1 MANNG
6 SIDEVI
12 GQGVLKQVEDLSKS
26 LKDLEDQFV
35 RTAKAA
41 STMSSVNV
49 GASGGGGGVKQTT
62 QGLTELEKATAKLNK
77 TMNEYGQD
85 IVKFRLLQQQ
95 QAAANKNEAKET
107 LYAAGSYKQLEA
119 QMATMVARY
128 KTMSAEM
135 RGGALGKSLA
145 ADIATI
151 NTQLKGLDSGLGNM
165 QRNVGNYAGALS
177 KVWSGLRQI
186 AYIVP
191 GLGIAGIFNLALEA
205 ITPLLEKM
213 DIFNSSAKEMRDN
226 LNKVAKEAQENV
238 SNEIVNVKQLYS
250 QSTNLNLTYKQRKLA
265 VDELQKL
272 YPTYLGN
279 LSDEAIMAGKAKDA
293 YNNLTSALV
302 NKAMFQGLQ
311 AQAQEIGKPL
321 APLLVELDAINEKI
335 NLMKKSTEGPS
346 IGGYSVRGSQSAD
359 DAGKLKELEE
369 RATALRDKIKPLQ
382 LQMQRIFDVSGKYA
396 NDLTSDMDKPDTKKG
411 KTRIELLQQRY
422 EQELLEA
429 KRQSADLEETETQ
442 AYFRRLKIAEKY
454 SKDKLLESKDL
465 TTKEKEQATNF
476 EDQLLSL
483 VIDGTAKRKEEN
495 KKYLQMDVE
504 DYKLKIKLLEEEK
517 KKQDERNAHIRD
529 LAKTE
534 VKLYQDAGKERYDK
548 LIEQQKKEKEAWE
561 NLKKDIIDSVASI
574 SESIVNGI
582 YAKRLQAI
590 EDIDKKLTE
599 SFNNEMR
606 FIEQS
611 GLSQREKERKKQALE
626 AETEAKRKKND
637 RDRVAELRKQ
647 AKLQKALDTAQII
660 ANTAIAITSHM
671 KLAPPLN
678 LINIASDI
686 AIGAA
691 QLAKVVATPLPQY
704 AKGRKGGKAEMA
716 IVGEVGT
723 EAIVTKDGKISFTP
737 NKATKTFLPEGAD
750 VIPNHELI
758 KNATLLKLSKEQ
770 NVTINKYQEAL
781 IEKFEEELTE
791 LKSIKQ
797 AILDKPVS
805 TFNNFGGFDNYVKS
819 NIR

>member
-85 IVKFRLLQQQ
+85 IVKIRLLQQQ
-95 QAAANKNEAKET
+95 QTNDNKNEAKEKMN
-107 LYAAGSYKQLEA
+107 AVGSYRQLEA
-119 QMATMVARY
+119 QMATMMARY
-128 KTMSAEM
+128 KAMSAEM
-135 RGGALGKSLA
+135 RNGAMGKALA
-145 ADIATI
+145 ADISNI
-151 NTQLKGLDSGLGNM
+151 NTQLKSLDSGLGNM
-165 QRNVGNYAGALS
+165 QRNVGNYTSALS

-191 GLGIAGIFNLALEA
+191 GLGIAGIFDLA
-205 ITPLLEKM
+205 ITAISKSIDMIVGFNNNLSDSQKELMKIRQESEKTISSEIAHAKVLLDIATNSNITYNDREK
-213 DIFNSSAKEMRDN
+213 A
-226 LNKVAKEAQENV
+226 
-238 SNEIVNVKQLYS
+238 
-250 QSTNLNLTYKQRKLA
+250 YK
-265 VDELQKL
+265 ELQKIYPEYLQNMTAEKAIGGELINTYEGL
-272 YPTYLGN
+272 YLGIEATAKKRAQYSALESALAKENLLQGVVNKMNKPDDGKSFYYYTKEQRDIAEGN
-279 LSDEAIMAGKAKDA
+279 LSAQQDLVKSLKDEILLQDEIAKNAFAISDKVRDA
-293 YNNLTSALV
+293 A
-302 NKAMFQGLQ
+302 
-311 AQAQEIGKPL
+311 
-321 APLLVELDAINEKI
+321 
-335 NLMKKSTEGPS
+335 KKSYTEG
-346 IGGYSVRGSQSAD
+346 
-359 DAGKLKELEE
+359 GKKKEEK
-369 RATALRDKIKPLQ
+369 D
-382 LQMQRIFDVSGKYA
+382 
-396 NDLTSDMDKPDTKKG
+396 KG
-411 KTRIELLQQRY
+411 KTRIEILKQQY

-454 SKDKLLESKDL
+454 AKDKLLESKDL

-495 KKYLQMDVE
+495 KKYLQMEVNDFA
-504 DYKLKIKLLEEEK
+504 LKVKLLEDEK
-517 KKQDERNAHIRD
+517 KKQQEGV
-529 LAKTE
+529 KTVQDTLKTQ

-590 EDIDKKLTE
+590 DDIDKKLTE

-637 RDRVAELRKQ
+637 RDRVTELRKQ
-647 AKLQKALDTAQII
+647 AKLQKALDTASII

>member
-49 GASGGGGGVKQTT
+49 GASGGGGGVRQTT
-62 QGLTELEKATAKLNK
+62 QGLTDLEKATAKLNK

-135 RGGALGKSLA
+135 RGGALGKALA

-165 QRNVGNYAGALS
+165 QRNVGNYTGALS
-177 KVWSGLRQI
+177 KIWSVLRQA
-186 AYIVP
+186 AYIIP
-191 GLGIAGIFNLALEA
+191 GLGIAGLMNIMLDG
-205 ITPLLEKM
+205 ITM
-213 DIFNSSAKEMRDN
+213 
-226 LNKVAKEAQENV
+226 V
-238 SNEIVNVKQLYS
+238 
-250 QSTNLNLTYKQRKLA
+250 
-265 VDELQKL
+265 VDELGIFGKKTIEVKDNLDDLTKSFADFNEQTKFANTYIDRQTKL
-272 YPTYLGN
+272 
-279 LSDEAIMAGKAKDA
+279 
-293 YNNLTSALV
+293 LV
-302 NKAMFQGLQ
+302 
-311 AQAQEIGKPL
+311 AQAKARGASVQEIANIEKKAL
-321 APLLVELDAINEKI
+321 EEKI
-335 NLMKKSTEGPS
+335 KALDVEITKEQNVIGNTQRLLSLKQAGAVGIKLSESEIQKAIDEG
-346 IGGYSVRGSQSAD
+346 
-359 DAGKLKELEE
+359 
-369 RATALRDKIKPLQ
+369 
-382 LQMQRIFDVSGKYA
+382 
-396 NDLTSDMDKPDTKKG
+396 TKKIG
-411 KTRIELLQQRY
+411 ELQQQRAEAMVDIQVTQANADADLLKKRNKKGGDTRIDILKQQYDR
-422 EQELLEA
+422 ELLEA

-590 EDIDKKLTE
+590 DDIDKKLTE

-647 AKLQKALDTAQII
+647 AKLQKALDTASII